1 MHPTVFGEK
10 KEEEKIIVSQFI
22 LHKCDI
28 TWNIWLFSALIYISI
43 WPSSSEL
50 KVQISESCKQ
60 AKGLKL

>member
-1 MHPTVFGEK
+1 MHPTVFGGK

-28 TWNIWLFSALIYISI
+28 TWNIWLFSALTEYHI

-50 KVQISESCKQ
+50 KVQNTESWASQ
-60 AKGLKL
+60 GA